1 MLNRFAVAAA
11 MAATVAGLMSLSSP
25 AMAVGSLVDVQV
37 IDRATG
43 NTLPMY
49 WHNGHWWVPGTPGN
63 RYAVAL
69 TNRAG
74 GRALTVVSVD
84 GVNVVSG
91 DTAAHDQ
98 VGYVLSP
105 GQYAQITGWRKD
117 MTRIAA
123 FEFTALRDSYAART
137 GRPDNVGVIGVAV
150 FRERPRP
157 MPAPPV
163 LSKPEAARDAASS
176 GAGASA
182 ANESD
187 ARARQDEAQPREQ
200 RLGTGHGRNET
211 LADQLYGLRARPV
224 DAQRADRHPL
234 RQSRQSD
241 RDGRDP
247 AAARGAESL
256 PCHGGFRARSA
267 APLRAALTA
276 LPTAVVTI
284 GRHPVRA
291 QSPAMSAAPT
301 DEELLAAYAAGD
313 ARAFGE
319 LYERHERPVYR
330 YFLRQGAAPALA
342 DDLLQDTWM
351 AVIRNAERFE
361 PRAKFTTWL
370 FTVARS
376 KMIDHWRAK
385 DDAISLEEA
394 ANDPDDTPF
403 DVAASESD
411 RPDVQAL
418 SRAHA
423 RAFVEAVEALPA
435 AQKEAFLL
443 QAEGGLTLEEIA
455 TITQVGHETVKS
467 RLRYAMTKLRS
478 AMEAWQ

>member
-200 RLGTGHGRNET
+200 RLGTGHGRNEHSPT
-211 LADQLYGLRARPV
+211 SYTDFERDQSTPNELIAIHY
-224 DAQRADRHPL
+224 D
-234 RQSRQSD
+234 SRD
-241 RDGRDP
+241 N
-247 AAARGAESL
+247 L
-256 PCHGGFRARSA
+256 
-267 APLRAALTA
+267 
-276 LPTAVVTI
+276 I
-284 GRHPVRA
+284 
-291 QSPAMSAAPT
+291 AM
-301 DEELLAAYAAGD
+301 G
-313 ARAFGE
+313 
-319 LYERHERPVYR
+319 
-330 YFLRQGAAPALA
+330 
-342 DDLLQDTWM
+342 
-351 AVIRNAERFE
+351 VIPR
-361 PRAKFTTWL
+361 PRAVPNPFPATAG
-370 FTVARS
+370 FVP
-376 KMIDHWRAK
+376 
-385 DDAISLEEA
+385 
-394 ANDPDDTPF
+394 DPP
-403 DVAASESD
+403 
-411 RPDVQAL
+411 R
-418 SRAHA
+418 H
-423 RAFVEAVEALPA
+423 
-435 AQKEAFLL
+435 
-443 QAEGGLTLEEIA
+443 
-455 TITQVGHETVKS
+455 
-467 RLRYAMTKLRS
+467 
-478 AMEAWQ
+478 